1 MFLAFLFVLGGC
13 VNPFAPSIDENL
25 SDNESL
31 ISDQKDID
39 GVFRNFR
46 YAYTFKDTV
55 IYGKLLA
62 PDFIFTYRDYNN
74 GVDVSWNRDEE
85 MRITYR
91 LFQNTDN
98 LDLVWNNINF
108 ISDDSSN
115 VIRSFNLTVTFN
127 PSDIVFLDG
136 RANLQLRK
144 NDDGVW
150 KIVSWID
157 ESNY

>member
-1 MFLAFLFVLGGC
+1 MFLFSILLFGC
-13 VNPFAPSIDENL
+13 FNPFAPSYDENL
-25 SDNESL
+25 SNRETL
-31 ISDQKDID
+31 VSDQKNID
-39 GVFRNFR
+39 GVFTNFR

-62 PDFIFTYRDYNN
+62 PDFIFTYRDYDN

-85 MRITYR
+85 MRVTDR

-98 LDLVWNNINF
+98 LELIWNNINF
-108 ISDDSSN
+108 ISEDSTN

-127 PSDIVFLDG
+127 PSDVVFLDG

-144 NDDGVW
+144 NNDGVW
-150 KIVSWID
+150 QIVNWID

>member
-1 MFLAFLFVLGGC
+1 MLGGC

>member
-1 MFLAFLFVLGGC
+1 VLGGC

>member
-1 MFLAFLFVLGGC
+1 VGC
-13 VNPFAPSIDENL
+13 VNPFAPSYDENL
-25 SDNESL
+25 SDRGSL
-31 ISDQKDID
+31 ITDQKTID
-39 GVFRNFR
+39 GLFTNFR

-55 IYGKLLA
+55 IYGKLLSS
-62 PDFIFTYRDYNN
+62 DFIFTYRDYDN

-85 MRITYR
+85 MRVTYR
-91 LFQNTDN
+91 LFQNTEN

-108 ISDDSSN
+108 ISEDSTN

-136 RANLQLRK
+136 RANLLLRK
-144 NDDGVW
+144 DAGGVW
-150 KIVSWID
+150 KIINWVD